1 MQKSEKWA
9 TSPII
14 SLIQLKDENRMRFHR
29 QEKEARVFFMENAW
43 IESDCFSGGHVTNRI
58 PFGKSIQDS
67 ALMEAMCSVK
77 NWGVKFTPRF
87 ALRFARM
94 EIRNLC
100 KGGRVMF
107 EEQLPLLSTPTKFSS
122 IYIELSI

>member
-58 PFGKSIQDS
+58 PLRKTLHFVSDRDSNVAFRSVAIGDERPSLTRGKRVQTMSG
-67 ALMEAMCSVK
+67 LRHK
-77 NWGVKFTPRF
+77 NV
-87 ALRFARM
+87 
-94 EIRNLC
+94 
-100 KGGRVMF
+100 
-107 EEQLPLLSTPTKFSS
+107 Q
-122 IYIELSI
+122 